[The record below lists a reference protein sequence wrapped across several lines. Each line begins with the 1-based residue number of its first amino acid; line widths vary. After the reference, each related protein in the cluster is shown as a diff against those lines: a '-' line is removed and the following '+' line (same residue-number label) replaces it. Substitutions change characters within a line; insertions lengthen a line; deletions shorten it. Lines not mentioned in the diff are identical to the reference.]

1 MKRIAIIQITY
12 DDSKEQQVLA
22 AIQQLPG
29 HMVPLLSGPYDP
41 AQVYYASHMTPVSY
55 GSTEWK
61 PNTFPIPYHRHQHE
75 LARARASNL

>member
-29 HMVPLLSGPYDP
+29 RMVPLLSGPYDP
-41 AQVYYASHMTPVSY
+41 TQVYYASHMTPVSY
-55 GSTEWK
+55 GSTVWT
-61 PNTFPIPYHRHQHE
+61 PNKFPIPYHKHKCALDE
-75 LARARASNL
+75 ARASKL